1 MSDITKRD
9 NDNFEIYTR
18 GVKTALD
25 AYHENFNKEFVQKM
39 LTHPDDIEFVT
50 KILDIYKDGFKGTLD
65 GIDDFMNRKKNI
77 ELKIGG
83 TNE

>member
-1 MSDITKRD
+1 MSDITKHD

>member
-1 MSDITKRD
+1 MSDITKHD
-9 NDNFEIYTR
+9 NDNFEYILA
-18 GVKTALD
+18 VKTALD
-25 AYHENFNKEFVQKM
+25 SYHENFNKEFVQKM